1 MRLVEISMWYRDNE
15 IGPDSV
21 WLNPEYI
28 IEIREQSFDET
39 PHRTILV
46 QLGSACQAYS
56 TLESIPDL
64 LARINSGSQ
73 EALSAANAAGG
84 NQ

>member
-1 MRLVEISMWYRDNE
+1 MRLVEIKKLYLGRE

-28 IEIREQSFDET
+28 IEIREQSEREVSGKILY
-39 PHRTILV
+39 RTIYV
-46 QLGSACQAYS
+46 QVGSACQGHN

-64 LARINSGSQ
+64 LARLNPGSQ
-73 EALSAANAAGG
+73 
-84 NQ
+84 